1 MCRNIFRGKNYYQL
15 AEYNYAV
22 SHIHFP
28 KDKKDLL
35 LGHHRLVFDEFLLFI
50 LSIRMMK
57 EKTQDMP
64 NSFAIKPVWETENV
78 IDGLPYPLTNAQKR
92 VWNEIE
98 RDMTGH
104 TLMSRLVQGDV
115 GSGKTIMA
123 FLAML
128 LAAFNGYQAALMV
141 PTEVLAKQHFKEME
155 KLLKEHQLP
164 LKAVL
169 LTGSN
174 TAKEKRER
182 CAQIASG
189 EAKLIIGTHAL
200 IQEKVEYEN
209 LALVITDE
217 QHRFGVQQREDL
229 SKKGTRPHVL
239 VMSATTRQFPEH
251 WQYFMQS
258 WTFLSWMSCQ
268 LKRFLKTVH
277 PVDSLPHR
285 PEPIIL
291 FKSRW
296 RKDDRCVVS
305 ALW

>member
-1 MCRNIFRGKNYYQL
+1 MVKTIHQILENKEIVQEYLPEEYRNYYQL

-141 PTEVLAKQHFKEME
+141 LRRFWQSSI
-155 KLLKEHQLP
+155 LK
-164 LKAVL
+164 KW
-169 LTGSN
+169 
-174 TAKEKRER
+174 K
-182 CAQIASG
+182 
-189 EAKLIIGTHAL
+189 
-200 IQEKVEYEN
+200 
-209 LALVITDE
+209 
-217 QHRFGVQQREDL
+217 
-229 SKKGTRPHVL
+229 
-239 VMSATTRQFPEH
+239 
-251 WQYFMQS
+251 
-258 WTFLSWMSCQ
+258 SC
-268 LKRFLKTVH
+268 
-277 PVDSLPHR
+277 
-285 PEPIIL
+285 
-291 FKSRW
+291 SRSISC
-296 RKDDRCVVS
+296 R
-305 ALW
+305 

>member
-1 MCRNIFRGKNYYQL
+1 
-15 AEYNYAV
+15 
-22 SHIHFP
+22 
-28 KDKKDLL
+28 
-35 LGHHRLVFDEFLLFI
+35 
-50 LSIRMMK
+50 
-57 EKTQDMP
+57 MP

-217 QHRFGVQQREDL
+217 QHRWGSAKGRLIQKRNKTSCAGHERHANSQNIGNYFIRRFGHFCH
-229 SKKGTRPHVL
+229 G
-239 VMSATTRQFPEH
+239 
-251 WQYFMQS
+251 
-258 WTFLSWMSCQ
+258 
-268 LKRFLKTVH
+268 
-277 PVDSLPHR
+277 
-285 PEPIIL
+285 
-291 FKSRW
+291 
-296 RKDDRCVVS
+296 
-305 ALW
+305 